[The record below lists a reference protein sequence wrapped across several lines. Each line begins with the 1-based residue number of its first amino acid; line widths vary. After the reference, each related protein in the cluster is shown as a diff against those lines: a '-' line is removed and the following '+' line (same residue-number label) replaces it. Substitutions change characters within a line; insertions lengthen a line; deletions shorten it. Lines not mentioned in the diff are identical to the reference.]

1 MVHEGLLKNLSTCKP
16 VSIHIQVYKLTLYIY
31 IYIICIYIYI
41 YIFECLFL
49 QYFKKSSKKDVVFS
63 YFTLLIYNLYR
74 IKCKM
79 V

>member
-41 YIFECLFL
+41 YLNAYFYSISKKFLKKMLFL
-49 QYFKKSSKKDVVFS
+49 VILPF
-63 YFTLLIYNLYR
+63 
-74 IKCKM
+74 
-79 V
+79 

>member
-31 IYIICIYIYI
+31 IYYMYIYI

>member
-1 MVHEGLLKNLSTCKP
+1 MVHEGLHKNLSTCKP
-16 VSIHIQVYKLTLYIY
+16 VSIHIQVYKFTLYIY
-31 IYIICIYIYI
+31 ILYVYIYI